1 MPTLTDIFAGA
12 GGSSTGA
19 IQVPGVEVRLA
30 ANHWKLAVDV
40 HNSNHPNTEHALVD
54 LHLEDPRNFPKTD
67 ILWASPECFAAG
79 TLILTARGLV
89 PIEDVRV
96 GDHVLTHLGRYRA
109 VTRVMAKTA
118 DTVRLVGQGLTRGLE
133 VTSEHPI
140 LTTTGAGVQQWAAVS
155 SIALDGR
162 TRWAT
167 PTVFPASV
175 VPPVG
180 GPRPIHVED
189 PRFAWLVGRWLGDG
203 SLRVRDGKSCETFVT
218 CGKHEADD
226 LERNLTWVHHDCGTC
241 PPELTW
247 SRRELRT
254 AYVYA
259 NSHSEFARWLL
270 EHFGQH
276 AHGKTVPAWALG
288 APVEWRRA
296 LLDGYLSADGHD
308 NGRGWQAASVS
319 KRLALGIRLLA
330 ESLGHRVGLTYSHRD
345 TWRIE
350 GRTGHAR
357 PQWSVQWLHSIERET
372 AQTAIQFGWHSWGTV
387 RSIEEGTV
395 QTRVYD
401 LTVDQDH
408 SYVADGI
415 VVHNCTKWSVANSK
429 AHALSIEMG
438 GDPTLFDDVP
448 DDLISYEQDEIDRS
462 RLLMFDV
469 LRFIE
474 HHRYRM
480 VIVENVVDIATQAKF
495 ARAWE
500 LWRKNLRRLGYQFRV
515 ISLNSMH
522 AQMAGLP
529 APQSRD
535 RLYIAAWPEG
545 ERAPDIERALSPR
558 AWCARCGRVVESRQ
572 AWKNGR
578 TVGRYKAQYVYVCR
592 DCGALVEPGWLPASA
607 AIDWSIQGQL
617 IGERERPLSEKTMA
631 RIREGLRRYG
641 HEFIVDRRGE
651 YRVRDLGSPLSTIT
665 ANETTK
671 GLVLEAAGNTYDA
684 ADPRHPMHG
693 QPGGYYR
700 VWPDTD
706 PLRTLHGTA
715 SKALLIPTEG
725 REGKQARPDGLPLRT
740 QTCRNE
746 LGILTMLR
754 GTNAPKLT
762 SEAMDTLAASG
773 LHHGLLVPY
782 YSASESAKPTS
793 QPVGTLTTV
802 DRYALVMRNN
812 TGGAEMVTPAYEP
825 LRTLTTAGH
834 QSLLEPTTIDPNE
847 CTFRMLEPHEIAAG
861 MSFPADY
868 KWAGTKRDRV
878 RMAGNAVTPPAARDL
893 IACVADAL
901 GSAA

>member
-40 HNSNHPNTEHALVD
+40 HNANHPNTEHALVD

-67 ILWASPECFAAG
+67 VLWASPECFAAG
-79 TLILTARGLV
+79 TLVLTARGLV
-89 PIEDVRV
+89 PIEDVHV
-96 GDHVLTHLGRYRA
+96 GDHVLTHLGRYRE
-109 VTRVMAKTA
+109 VTRVTAKTA

-133 VTSEHPI
+133 VTTEHPI
-140 LTTTGAGVQQWAAVS
+140 LTTTGAGVQEWRAVS
-155 SIALDGR
+155 DIALDGR

-167 PTVFPASV
+167 PTVYPEAV
-175 VPPVG
+175 VPPIG

-189 PRFAWLVGRWLGDG
+189 VRFAWLVGRWLGDG
-203 SLRVRDGKSCETFVT
+203 SLRVRDGKSSETFIT

-226 LERNLTWVHHDCGTC
+226 LERNLTWVHHACGTC

-247 SRRELRT
+247 SCRELRT

-259 NSHSEFARWLL
+259 NSHSELARWLL
-270 EHFGQH
+270 QHFGRH
-276 AHGKTVPAWALG
+276 SHGKTVPAWALG
-288 APVEWRRA
+288 APVEWRRS

-350 GRTGHAR
+350 GRTGRAR
-357 PQWSVQWLHSIERET
+357 PQWSVQWLHSIEREN
-372 AQTAIQFGWHSWGTV
+372 AQTAIQFGWHSWGTI
-387 RSIEEGTV
+387 RSIEEGTS

-429 AHALSIEMG
+429 AHALSVEMG

-448 DDLISYEQDEIDRS
+448 DELISTEQDEIDRS

-480 VIVENVVDIATQAKF
+480 VVVENVVDIATQAKF

-500 LWRKNLRRLGYQFRV
+500 LWRKALRRLGYAFRV

-535 RLYIAAWPEG
+535 RLYIVAWPEG
-545 ERAPDIERALSPR
+545 ERPPDVDRALSPR
-558 AWCARCGRVVESRQ
+558 AWCPRCEQVTEGRQ

-578 TVGRYKAQYVYVCR
+578 TVGRYRAQYIYVCR
-592 DCGALVEPGWLPASA
+592 TCGTAVEPGWLPASA
-607 AIDWSIQGQL
+607 AIDWSIRGQL

-641 HEFIVDRRGE
+641 HEFIIDRRDE
-651 YRVRDLGSPLSTIT
+651 YRVRDLGSPLTTIT

-671 GLVLEAAGNTYDA
+671 ALVLDA
-684 ADPRHPMHG
+684 LHG
-693 QPGGYYR
+693 APIITT
-700 VWPDTD
+700 TD
-706 PLRTLHGTA
+706 EPLRTQTTA
-715 SKALLIPTEG
+715 YTRSLLVPTEG
-725 REGKQARPDGLPLRT
+725 RDGKHARPDGLPLRT
-740 QTCRNE
+740 QTARND

-754 GTNAPKLT
+754 GATAPKLT

-782 YSASESAKPTS
+782 YSASESARPTTE
-793 QPVGTLTTV
+793 PIGTLTTH

-825 LRTLTTAGH
+825 LRTLTTGGH
-834 QSLLEPTTIDPNE
+834 QSLLEPTTIEPEE

-868 KWAGTKRDRV
+868 IWAGTKRDRV
-878 RMAGNAVTPPAARDL
+878 RMAGNAVTPPSARDL
-893 IACVADAL
+893 VWAVAESL
-901 GSAA
+901 GGAA

>member
-1 MPTLTDIFAGA
+1 MLTLTDIFAGA

-19 IQVPGVEVRLA
+19 IHVPDVEVRLA

-67 ILWASPECFAAG
+67 VLWASPE
-79 TLILTARGLV
+79 
-89 PIEDVRV
+89 
-96 GDHVLTHLGRYRA
+96 
-109 VTRVMAKTA
+109 
-118 DTVRLVGQGLTRGLE
+118 
-133 VTSEHPI
+133 
-140 LTTTGAGVQQWAAVS
+140 
-155 SIALDGR
+155 
-162 TRWAT
+162 
-167 PTVFPASV
+167 
-175 VPPVG
+175 
-180 GPRPIHVED
+180 
-189 PRFAWLVGRWLGDG
+189 
-203 SLRVRDGKSCETFVT
+203 
-218 CGKHEADD
+218 
-226 LERNLTWVHHDCGTC
+226 
-241 PPELTW
+241 
-247 SRRELRT
+247 
-254 AYVYA
+254 
-259 NSHSEFARWLL
+259 
-270 EHFGQH
+270 
-276 AHGKTVPAWALG
+276 
-288 APVEWRRA
+288 
-296 LLDGYLSADGHD
+296 
-308 NGRGWQAASVS
+308 
-319 KRLALGIRLLA
+319 
-330 ESLGHRVGLTYSHRD
+330 
-345 TWRIE
+345 
-350 GRTGHAR
+350 
-357 PQWSVQWLHSIERET
+357 
-372 AQTAIQFGWHSWGTV
+372 
-387 RSIEEGTV
+387 
-395 QTRVYD
+395 
-401 LTVDQDH
+401 
-408 SYVADGI
+408 
-415 VVHNCTKWSVANSK
+415 CTKWSVANSR
-429 AHALSIEMG
+429 AHALSVEIG

-448 DDLISYEQDEIDRS
+448 DDLISNEQDEIDRS

-500 LWRKNLRRLGYQFRV
+500 LWRKGLRRLGYAFRV

-558 AWCARCGRVVESRQ
+558 AWCSRCERVVESRQ

-578 TVGRYKAQYVYVCR
+578 TVGRYRAQYVYVCR
-592 DCGALVEPGWLPASA
+592 DCGTLVEPGWLPAST
-607 AIDWSIQGQL
+607 AIDWTIQGQL
-617 IGERERPLSEKTMA
+617 IGERDKPLSEKTMA

-641 HEFIVDRRGE
+641 HEFILDRRGE

-762 SEAMDTLAASG
+762 SEPLDTMAASG
-773 LHHGLLVPY
+773 NHHGLLVPY

-812 TGGAEMVTPAYEP
+812 TPRGNEGQMVTPAHEEF
-825 LRTLTTAGH
+825 RTLTASNVP
-834 QSLLEPTTIDPNE
+834 SLLEPTTIDPNE

-861 MSFPADY
+861 MSFPTDY

-893 IACVADAL
+893 ITCVADAL
-901 GSAA
+901 ASAA

>member
-1 MPTLTDIFAGA
+1 MLTLTDIFAGA

-19 IQVPGVEVRLA
+19 IQVPDVEVRLA

-67 ILWASPECFAAG
+67 VLWASPE
-79 TLILTARGLV
+79 
-89 PIEDVRV
+89 
-96 GDHVLTHLGRYRA
+96 
-109 VTRVMAKTA
+109 
-118 DTVRLVGQGLTRGLE
+118 
-133 VTSEHPI
+133 
-140 LTTTGAGVQQWAAVS
+140 
-155 SIALDGR
+155 
-162 TRWAT
+162 
-167 PTVFPASV
+167 
-175 VPPVG
+175 
-180 GPRPIHVED
+180 
-189 PRFAWLVGRWLGDG
+189 
-203 SLRVRDGKSCETFVT
+203 
-218 CGKHEADD
+218 
-226 LERNLTWVHHDCGTC
+226 
-241 PPELTW
+241 
-247 SRRELRT
+247 
-254 AYVYA
+254 
-259 NSHSEFARWLL
+259 
-270 EHFGQH
+270 
-276 AHGKTVPAWALG
+276 
-288 APVEWRRA
+288 
-296 LLDGYLSADGHD
+296 
-308 NGRGWQAASVS
+308 
-319 KRLALGIRLLA
+319 
-330 ESLGHRVGLTYSHRD
+330 
-345 TWRIE
+345 
-350 GRTGHAR
+350 
-357 PQWSVQWLHSIERET
+357 
-372 AQTAIQFGWHSWGTV
+372 
-387 RSIEEGTV
+387 
-395 QTRVYD
+395 
-401 LTVDQDH
+401 
-408 SYVADGI
+408 
-415 VVHNCTKWSVANSK
+415 CTKWSVANSK
-429 AHALSIEMG
+429 AHALSVEMG

-448 DDLISYEQDEIDRS
+448 DDLISNEQDEIDRS

-500 LWRKNLRRLGYQFRV
+500 LWRKGLRRLGYAFRV

-545 ERAPDIERALSPR
+545 ERVPDIERALSPR
-558 AWCARCGRVVESRQ
+558 AWCSRCERVVESRQ

-578 TVGRYKAQYVYVCR
+578 TVGRYRAQYVYVCR
-592 DCGALVEPGWLPASA
+592 DCGTLVEPGWLPAST
-607 AIDWSIQGQL
+607 AIDWTIQGQL
-617 IGERERPLSEKTMA
+617 IGERDKPLSEKTMA
-631 RIREGLRRYG
+631 RIREGWRRYG
-641 HEFIVDRRGE
+641 HEFLTVHRGDRVSGVADN
-651 YRVRDLGSPLSTIT
+651 RVLSLTEAMPTLT
-665 ANETTK
+665 ASGNHL

-773 LHHGLLVPY
+773 LHHGLLVPSGGTWHERAYPTDEALRTVTTRENHGLLVPY

-793 QPVGTLTTV
+793 QPIGTLTTV

-812 TGGAEMVTPAYEP
+812 TPRGNEGQMITPAHEE
-825 LRTLTTAGH
+825 LRTLTASNVP
-834 QSLLEPTTIDPNE
+834 SLLEPTTIDPNE

-893 IACVADAL
+893 VACVAEAL
-901 GSAA
+901 GGAA